1 MRRTLCALFLIAA
14 VGTLSRPAS
23 AAVDAP
29 VLVSPDAQAAAAY
42 CRQTGGHVESR
53 VPEYGTNGSQQLVL
67 NGRRAFCRYDHKGTH
82 IHLFL
87 ETLYSTN
94 PTLAALAYYSQTTP
108 GTCNGN
114 PASCYCS
121 LLGGTDLF
129 GGINAAG
136 GAWVSKGTIDTDLDT
151 CIFPDLSTI
160 DSFGLFYH
168 SAGIVRGIDL
178 STVLRYADPFA
189 KTRKPS
195 VH

>member
-1 MRRTLCALFLIAA
+1 MRRSLCALLLVSA
-14 VGTLSRPAS
+14 VGLLARPAF
-23 AAVDAP
+23 ATADPAVQ
-29 VLVSPDAQAAAAY
+29 VGPDAQAAAAY
-42 CRQTGGHVESR
+42 CRQTGGHVEMR
-53 VPEYGTNGSQQLVL
+53 VPEYGTNSQPLVL
-67 NGRRAFCRYDHKGTH
+67 NGKAPFCRYDHKGTH

-87 ETLYSTN
+87 TTLYSTE
-94 PTLAALAYYSQTTP
+94 PTLAALAYYAEVQP

-168 SAGIVRGIDL
+168 SAGIIRGIDL
-178 STVLRYADPFA
+178 STVLRFA
-189 KTRKPS
+189 NPNAAKRKAPAN
-195 VH
+195 

>member
-14 VGTLSRPAS
+14 VATLSRPAS
-23 AAVDAP
+23 SAIDAP
-29 VLVSPDAQAAAAY
+29 VFVSPDAQAAAAY

-53 VPEYGTNGSQQLVL
+53 VPEYGTNSSPLVL
-67 NGRRAFCRYDHKGTH
+67 NGRHGFCRYDSKGAH

-87 ETLYSTN
+87 DTLYSTN
-94 PTLAALAYYSQTTP
+94 PTLAALAYYAQVTP
-108 GTCNGN
+108 GSCQGN

-136 GAWVSKGTIDTDLDT
+136 GAWVSKGKIDTDLDT
-151 CIFPDLSTI
+151 CIFPDLSSI

-168 SAGIVRGIDL
+168 SAGIIRGIDL
-178 STVLRYADPFA
+178 STVLRFADPFA
-189 KTRKPS
+189 KTHKGA